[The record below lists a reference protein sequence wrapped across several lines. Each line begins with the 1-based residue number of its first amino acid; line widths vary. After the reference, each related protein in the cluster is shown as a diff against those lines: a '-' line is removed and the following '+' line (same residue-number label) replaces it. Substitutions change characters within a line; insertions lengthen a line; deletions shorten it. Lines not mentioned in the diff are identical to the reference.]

1 MCEEA
6 VLSFTK
12 PEKFE
17 TVSNENRFS
26 LFNVINETDHM
37 GKRTSVTE
45 TVSKPKRKE
54 LEQLVVDFL
63 TKNKDKQFNYKQ
75 IAAALNVR
83 GEEGRRVLIKAL
95 DRLRDYDVLLETS
108 RGRYRLNNRGL
119 ILEGRFERRSNGKN
133 FFVPDDD
140 ANIIYIPERNSKH
153 AMNGDRVRVQLLAKR
168 KRADTEGAV
177 VEILERAQ
185 TRFVGVLE
193 VQKYFAFLVMDS
205 KFLANDIF
213 IPTDELNGAGNG
225 DKVLVEIVEW
235 PEKANNPVGK
245 VIDVLGRP
253 GDNTTEMHAILAQYG
268 LPYSYPGD
276 VEKAAERILEKI
288 DGKEIARRED
298 FRDVFT
304 ITIDPKDA
312 KDFDDALSLREISP
326 TLWEVGVHIAD
337 VTHYVR
343 QGDIIDKEAEKR
355 ATSVYLVDRTIPM
368 LPERLS
374 NGLCSLRPKEDK
386 LCFSVV
392 FELDEQAEIKKSR
405 IVRTVINSDSRL
417 TYEEAQTVI
426 ETGKGDFSSE
436 ILVMNSLARKLREKR
451 FANGAI
457 NFERYEVK
465 FNLDEK
471 GKPLGVYFKESKEAN
486 HLIEEFML
494 LANRTVAEFIGKVP
508 KGKHA
513 KAFVYRIHDIPDS
526 EKLDT
531 LNAFILRFGHKI
543 KTEGNKVEVAKS
555 INSLLDKVQGR
566 PEENLV
572 ETIAIRTMS
581 KAVYSTKNVG
591 HYGLAFD
598 YYTHFTSPIR
608 RYPDMMVH
616 RLLERYLDGGR
627 SVDQAELEMECK
639 HSSDMEQVAANAE
652 RDSIKYKQVE
662 FMADKIGKVYD
673 GVVSGITEWGIYVEI
688 NENKCEGMIPI
699 RELDDDF
706 YELDEKNYRLVG
718 RRTKR
723 EYRLGQPVS
732 IRVAKANL
740 ERKQLDFVLA

>member
-1 MCEEA
+1 M
-6 VLSFTK
+6 S
-12 PEKFE
+12 
-17 TVSNENRFS
+17 
-26 LFNVINETDHM
+26 
-37 GKRTSVTE
+37 KRTSTAESVA
-45 TVSKPKRKE
+45 KPKKKE
-54 LEQLVVDFL
+54 LEQLVIDFL
-63 TKNKDKQFNYKQ
+63 TQNKEKQFNYKQ
-75 IAAALNVR
+75 IAAALNIR
-83 GEEGRRVLIKAL
+83 GEEGRKILVKVL
-95 DRLRDYDVLLETS
+95 DRLRDEDVLLETS
-108 RGRYRLNNRGL
+108 RGRYRSNNRGL
-119 ILEGRFERRSNGKN
+119 ILEGRFERRNNGKN

-140 ANIIYIPERNSKH
+140 ANSINIPERNSRH

-177 VEILERAQ
+177 IEILERAQ
-185 TRFVGVLE
+185 SRFVGVLE
-193 VQKYFAFLVMDS
+193 VQKYFAFLIMDS

-213 IPTDELNGAGNG
+213 IPMDELNGGKNG
-225 DKVLVEIVEW
+225 DKVVVEIVEW

-245 VIDVLGRP
+245 VIDVLGKSGRN
-253 GDNTTEMHAILAQYG
+253 DTEMHAILAHYD
-268 LPYSYPGD
+268 LPYRYPEN
-276 VEKAAERILEKI
+276 VNRAADLIPETI
-288 DGKEIARRED
+288 DEKEIARRED
-298 FRDVFT
+298 FRGVFT
-304 ITIDPKDA
+304 MTIDPKDA
-312 KDFDDALSLREISP
+312 KDFDDALSLRKISP
-326 TLWEVGVHIAD
+326 TVWEVGVHIAD
-337 VTHYVR
+337 VTHYVKA
-343 QGDIIDKEAEKR
+343 GDLIDKEAENR

-368 LPERLS
+368 LPEKLS
-374 NGLCSLRPKEDK
+374 NELCSLRPNEDK

-392 FELDEQAEIKKSR
+392 FELNEKAEVRKHR
-405 IVRTVINSDSRL
+405 IVRTVIHSDSRL
-417 TYEEAQTVI
+417 TYEDAQTII
-426 ETGKGDFSSE
+426 ETGKGDFSTE
-436 ILVMNSLARKLREKR
+436 ILTLNALAQQLRERR

-494 LANRTVAEFIGKVP
+494 LANRTVAEAVGKVP

-513 KAFVYRIHDIPDS
+513 KSFVYRIHDVPDP

-531 LNAFILRFGHKI
+531 LNTFILRFGHKI
-543 KTEGNKVEVAKS
+543 KTEGSKVDVAKS

-581 KAVYSTKNVG
+581 KAVYSSKNVG

-627 SVDQAELEMECK
+627 SVDPGTLELECK
-639 HSSDMEQVAANAE
+639 HCSEMEQVAANAE
-652 RDSIKYKQVE
+652 RDSVKYKQVE
-662 FMADKIGKVYD
+662 FMSDKIGKVYD

-732 IRVAKANL
+732 IQVARANL

>member
-1 MCEEA
+1 MSRKTNTSSTE
-6 VLSFTK
+6 SK
-12 PEKFE
+12 PRKKE
-17 TVSNENRFS
+17 
-26 LFNVINETDHM
+26 LI
-37 GKRTSVTE
+37 TSVT
-45 TVSKPKRKE
+45 
-54 LEQLVVDFL
+54 QFL
-63 TKNKDKQFNYKQ
+63 TENNDKQYNYKQ
-75 IAAALNVR
+75 IAAAINVR
-83 GEEGRRVLIKAL
+83 GEEGRRQLVKVLDK
-95 DRLRDYDVLLETS
+95 LRDEDLLLETS
-108 RGRYRLNNRGL
+108 RGRYRINNRGL
-119 ILEGRFERRSNGKN
+119 MLEGRFERRSNGKN

-168 KRADTEGAV
+168 KRAETEGTV
-177 VEILERAQ
+177 VEILEHTQ
-185 TRFVGVLE
+185 SRFVGVLE
-193 VQKYFAFLVMDS
+193 VQKHFAFLVMDS
-205 KFLANDIF
+205 KYLSNDIF
-213 IPTDELNGAGNG
+213 IPKEDLNGAVNG
-225 DKVLVEIVEW
+225 DKVVVEIVEW

-245 VIDVLGRP
+245 VIDVLGKP
-253 GDNTTEMHAILAQYG
+253 GQNDTEMHAILAQYD
-268 LPYSYPGD
+268 LPYKYPAE
-276 VEKAAERILEKI
+276 VEQYAEKI
-288 DGKEIARRED
+288 SDKISQEEIAKRED

-312 KDFDDALSLREISP
+312 KDFDDALSLRQLSP
-326 TLWEVGVHIAD
+326 REWEVGVHIAD
-337 VTHYVR
+337 VTHYVKPDDLVDR
-343 QGDIIDKEAEKR
+343 EAVNR

-374 NGLCSLRPKEDK
+374 NGLCSLRPQEEK
-386 LCFSVV
+386 LCFSVI
-392 FELDEQAEIKKSR
+392 FTLNDKAEIKQSR
-405 IVRTVINSDSRL
+405 IVRTVIKSDSRL
-417 TYEEAQTVI
+417 TYEDAQAVI

-436 ILVMNSLARKLREKR
+436 ILKMNDLAIQLRERR
-451 FANGAI
+451 FADGAI

-494 LANRTVAEFIGKVP
+494 LANKAVAEAIGRVP
-508 KGKHA
+508 KGK
-513 KAFVYRIHDIPDS
+513 KARTFVYRIHDIPDP

-531 LNAFILRFGHKI
+531 LNSFILRFGHKI
-543 KTEGNKVEVAKS
+543 KPEGSKTEVAKS
-555 INSLLDKVQGR
+555 INALLDKVQGR
-566 PEENLV
+566 PEENLI

-581 KAVYSTKNVG
+581 KAIYSTKNVG

-616 RLLERYLDGGR
+616 RLLEHYLAGGK
-627 SVDQAELEMECK
+627 SANQGELEEECK
-639 HSSDMEQVAANAE
+639 HCSQMEQVASNAE

-662 FMADKIGKVYD
+662 FMSDKIGKVYD
-673 GVVSGITEWGIYVEI
+673 GVISGITEWGLYVEI

-732 IRVAKANL
+732 IQVARANL
-740 ERKQLDFVLA
+740 DRKQLDFTFA

>member
-1 MCEEA
+1 MSNKVNA
-6 VLSFTK
+6 DTTAPKLRKKDLSASIISFL
-12 PEKFE
+12 
-17 TVSNENRFS
+17 NEN
-26 LFNVINETDHM
+26 N
-37 GKRTSVTE
+37 
-45 TVSKPKRKE
+45 
-54 LEQLVVDFL
+54 
-63 TKNKDKQFNYKQ
+63 DKQFNYKQ

-83 GEEGRRVLIKAL
+83 GEEGRRVLIKVL
-95 DRLRDYDVLLETS
+95 DKLRDDDLLLETS
-108 RGRYRLNNRGL
+108 RGRYRINNRGL
-119 ILEGRFERRSNGKN
+119 MLEGRFERRSNGKN

-140 ANIIYIPERNSKH
+140 GNIIYIPERNSKH

-168 KRADTEGAV
+168 KRADTEGTV
-177 VEILERAQ
+177 IEILEHTQ
-185 TRFVGVLE
+185 SRFVGVLE
-193 VQKYFAFLVMDS
+193 VQKHFAFLVMDNKYLS
-205 KFLANDIF
+205 NDIF
-213 IPTDELNGAGNG
+213 IPKEDLLGARNG
-225 DKVLVEIVEW
+225 DKVVVEIVEW

-245 VIDVLGRP
+245 VIDILGKP
-253 GDNTTEMHAILAQYG
+253 GQNDTEMHAILAQYD
-268 LPYSYPGD
+268 LPYKYPED
-276 VEKAAERILEKI
+276 VEKFADQISEKI
-288 DGKEIARRED
+288 EEKEIEKRED

-312 KDFDDALSLREISP
+312 KDFDDALSIRAISP
-326 TLWEVGVHIAD
+326 FLWEVGVHIAD
-337 VTHYVR
+337 VTHYVKP
-343 QGDIIDKEAEKR
+343 GDLVDREAENR
-355 ATSVYLVDRTIPM
+355 ATSIYLVDRTIPM

-374 NGLCSLRPKEDK
+374 NGLCSLRPQEEK
-386 LCFSVV
+386 LCFSVI
-392 FELDEQAEIKKSR
+392 FQLNEKAEIKKSQ
-405 IVRTVINSDSRL
+405 IVRTVIKSDSRL
-417 TYEEAQTVI
+417 TYEDAQTII
-426 ETGKGDFSSE
+426 ETEKGDFSNE
-436 ILVMNSLARKLREKR
+436 ILQLNNLAKQLREKR

-494 LANRTVAEFIGKVP
+494 LANKTVAEAIGKVP
-508 KGKHA
+508 RGRKA
-513 KAFVYRIHDIPDS
+513 RAFVYRIHDVPDP

-531 LNAFILRFGHKI
+531 LNTFILRFGHKI
-543 KTEGNKVEVAKS
+543 KQDGTKTEVAKS

-581 KAVYSTKNVG
+581 KAIYSTKNVG
-591 HYGLAFD
+591 HYGLAFE

-616 RLLERYLDGGR
+616 RLLERYLDGGK
-627 SVDQAELEMECK
+627 SVEQSPLESECK
-639 HSSDMEQVAANAE
+639 HCSEMEQIAANAE

-662 FMADKIGKVYD
+662 FMSDKIGKVYD
-673 GVVSGITEWGIYVEI
+673 GVISGVTEWGIYVEI

-718 RRTKR
+718 RRKKR

-732 IRVAKANL
+732 IQVARANL
-740 ERKQLDFVLA
+740 DRKQLDFIFA

>member
-1 MCEEA
+1 MSRKTNTSSTE
-6 VLSFTK
+6 SK
-12 PEKFE
+12 PRKKE
-17 TVSNENRFS
+17 
-26 LFNVINETDHM
+26 LI
-37 GKRTSVTE
+37 TSVT
-45 TVSKPKRKE
+45 
-54 LEQLVVDFL
+54 QFL
-63 TKNKDKQFNYKQ
+63 TENNDKQYNYKQ
-75 IAAALNVR
+75 IAAAINVR
-83 GEEGRRVLIKAL
+83 SEEGRRQLVKVLDK
-95 DRLRDYDVLLETS
+95 LRDEDLLLETS
-108 RGRYRLNNRGL
+108 RGRYRINNRGL
-119 ILEGRFERRSNGKN
+119 MLEGRFERRSNGKN

-168 KRADTEGAV
+168 KRAETEGTV
-177 VEILERAQ
+177 VEILQ
-185 TRFVGVLE
+185 HTQSRFVGVLE
-193 VQKYFAFLVMDS
+193 VQKHFAFLVMDNKYLS
-205 KFLANDIF
+205 NDIF
-213 IPTDELNGAGNG
+213 IPKEDLNGAGNG
-225 DKVLVEIVEW
+225 DKVVVEIVEW

-245 VIDVLGRP
+245 VIDVLGKP
-253 GDNTTEMHAILAQYG
+253 GQNDTEMHAILAQYD
-268 LPYSYPGD
+268 LPYKYPAD
-276 VEKAAERILEKI
+276 VEKYAATISDKI
-288 DGKEIARRED
+288 SQEEIAKRED

-312 KDFDDALSLREISP
+312 KDFDDALSLRQLSP
-326 TLWEVGVHIAD
+326 REWEVGVHIAD
-337 VTHYVR
+337 VTHYVKP
-343 QGDIIDKEAEKR
+343 GDLVDREAVNR

-374 NGLCSLRPKEDK
+374 NGLCSLRPQEEK
-386 LCFSVV
+386 LCFSVI
-392 FELDEQAEIKKSR
+392 FNLNDKAEIKKSR
-405 IVRTVINSDSRL
+405 IVRTVIKSDSCL
-417 TYEEAQTVI
+417 TYEDAQAVI

-436 ILVMNSLARKLREKR
+436 ILKMNDLAIQLRERR
-451 FANGAI
+451 FADGAI

-494 LANRTVAEFIGKVP
+494 LANKAVAEAIGRVP
-508 KGKHA
+508 KGK
-513 KAFVYRIHDIPDS
+513 KAQTFVYRIHDIPDP

-531 LNAFILRFGHKI
+531 LNNFILRFGHKI
-543 KTEGNKVEVAKS
+543 KPEGSKTEVAKS
-555 INSLLDKVQGR
+555 INALLDKVQGR

-581 KAVYSTKNVG
+581 KAIYSTKNVG

-616 RLLERYLDGGR
+616 RLLEHYLAGGK
-627 SVDQAELEMECK
+627 SVNQGELEEECK
-639 HSSDMEQVAANAE
+639 HCSQMEQVASNAE

-662 FMADKIGKVYD
+662 FMSDKIGKVYD
-673 GVVSGITEWGIYVEI
+673 GVISGITEWGLYVEI

-718 RRTKR
+718 RRSKR

-732 IRVAKANL
+732 IQVARANL
-740 ERKQLDFVLA
+740 DRKQLDFTFA